1 MSLCTVYVHFD
12 SDIASYLRNLARRF
26 WNQTWKKKKHSVNI
40 LLNVQHHGPV
50 KILRLLIIGY
60 IIYAIKK
67 FSFS

>member
-26 WNQTWKKKKHSVNI
+26 WNQTWKKKTSVNI
-40 LLNVQHHGPV
+40 LMNVQHHGLKV
-50 KILRLLIIGY
+50 LHLLIIVY